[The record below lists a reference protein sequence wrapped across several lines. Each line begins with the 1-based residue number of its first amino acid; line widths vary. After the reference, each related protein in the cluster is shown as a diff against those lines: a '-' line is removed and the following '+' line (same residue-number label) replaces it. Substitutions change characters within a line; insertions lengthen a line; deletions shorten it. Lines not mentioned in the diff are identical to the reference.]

1 MKEETKK
8 TMTFFD
14 LGDDADPIVVFENGD
29 GGMLISDE
37 EFDAAIDYLNS
48 LPKEERRRIAEE
60 EGLC

>member
-1 MKEETKK
+1 MKEEQKNYDI
-8 TMTFFD
+8 FD

-29 GGMLISDE
+29 GGMLISYE
-37 EFDAAIDYLNS
+37 EFYAAIDNINS

>member
-1 MKEETKK
+1 MKEEQKNYDI
-8 TMTFFD
+8 FD

-48 LPKEERRRIAEE
+48 LPKRNVAE
-60 EGLC
+60 

>member
-1 MKEETKK
+1 MKEEQKNYDI
-8 TMTFFD
+8 FD

-48 LPKEERRRIAEE
+48 LPKEELRRIAEE

>member
-1 MKEETKK
+1 MKEEQKNYDI
-8 TMTFFD
+8 FD

>member
-1 MKEETKK
+1 MKEEQKNYDI
-8 TMTFFD
+8 FD

-48 LPKEERRRIAEE
+48 LPEEKRRRIAEE

>member
-1 MKEETKK
+1 MKEEQKNYDI
-8 TMTFFD
+8 FD

-48 LPKEERRRIAEE
+48 LPEEERRRIAEE

>member
-1 MKEETKK
+1 MKEEQKNYDI
-8 TMTFFD
+8 FD

-37 EFDAAIDYLNS
+37 EFDAVIDYLNS

>member
-1 MKEETKK
+1 MKEEQKNYDI
-8 TMTFFD
+8 FD

-60 EGLC
+60 EGLS

>member
-1 MKEETKK
+1 MKEEQKNYDI
-8 TMTFFD
+8 FD

-48 LPKEERRRIAEE
+48 LPKEERRRIAEV

>member
-1 MKEETKK
+1 MKEEQKNYDI
-8 TMTFFD
+8 FD

-48 LPKEERRRIAEE
+48 LPKEERRRIAKE